1 MKKQLH
7 ILQGI
12 IILLI
17 ILIIS
22 LLLIKFLYKINN
34 EKIDTTYIW
43 NLSLN
48 NLNIKGNEK
57 SKTTINDNTI
67 TSEIILEKETDYYEY
82 TFDITNKGT
91 KKAKLNSLNIE
102 ANNPK
107 NILVY
112 TIKYIDNKEIKVGD
126 IINSNDKKTIKVRV
140 EYPKQKDK
148 IYDEVKLLLNINFEY
163 KVTD

>member
-57 SKTTINDNTI
+57 SNTTINDNTI

-112 TIKYIDNKEIKVGD
+112 TIK
-126 IINSNDKKTIKVRV
+126 
-140 EYPKQKDK
+140 
-148 IYDEVKLLLNINFEY
+148 
-163 KVTD
+163 

>member
-22 LLLIKFLYKINN
+22 LLLVKFLYKINN

-43 NLSLN
+43 NLSIN

-57 SKTTINDNTI
+57 SKTAIKDNNI
-67 TSEIILEKETDYYEY
+67 TSEIILEKETELYEY
-82 TFDITNKGT
+82 TFDITNNGT
-91 KKAKLNSLNIE
+91 KKAKLNNLNIE
-102 ANNPK
+102 VKNPQ

-112 TIKYIDNKEIKVGD
+112 SINYLDNKEIKIGD
-126 IINSNDKKTIKVRV
+126 IINPNTKKTIIVRV
-140 EYPKQKDK
+140 EYPKQKNK
-148 IYDEVKLLLNINFEY
+148 IYDELKLTLNINFEY
-163 KVTD
+163 KAVD